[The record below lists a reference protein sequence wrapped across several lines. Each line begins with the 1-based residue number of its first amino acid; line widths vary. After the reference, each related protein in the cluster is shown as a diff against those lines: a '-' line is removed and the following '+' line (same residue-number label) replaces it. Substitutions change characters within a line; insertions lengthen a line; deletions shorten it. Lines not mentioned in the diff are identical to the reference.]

1 MNSEELFIN
10 RGLAMIPIEVDDL
23 QFKGDKVKELMRDY
37 SREVAK
43 DFFIWYGVKIV
54 GFIEYIKDIR
64 PIVTSNEMEEKIKE
78 FEGKTFDE
86 LFNLYLQSLNQ

>member
-1 MNSEELFIN
+1 MESKETILKKHCNKFSFYERNLNTSQKDVYAAMSEY
-10 RGLAMIPIEVDDL
+10 A
-23 QFKGDKVKELMRDY
+23 K
-37 SREVAK
+37 EVAK
-43 DFFIWYGVKIV
+43 DFFIWYGVKTV
-54 GFIEYIKDIR
+54 GLLEYIKDIR